1 MNTSKT
7 NLRSLGKAREMA
19 QASGFDISYAYDDL
33 VFSEHNVFIIKFHER
48 DNSKLYLYFNVD
60 CDPKEAI
67 IIEKKMKKYGPV
79 SEMGVVRKGYFSIK
93 QVEDQEEL
101 ELSFME

>member
-1 MNTSKT
+1 MINSKT

-48 DNSKLYLYFNVD
+48 DYSKLYLYFNID
-60 CDPKEAI
+60 CDPKVALS
-67 IIEKKMKKYGPV
+67 IEQKMIKYGPV
-79 SEMGVVRKGYFSIK
+79 SEMGVVRKGFFSIK
-93 QVEDQEEL
+93 QAEDKEEL